1 MDPARLEAA
10 LDRLFIFPLPGAVLL
25 PHGLVP
31 LHIFE
36 PRYRKMAKDCAE
48 GSRFL
53 ALGHIPDETAAAARP
68 PRMLPV
74 IGVGT
79 LAQVEPLPEG
89 RSNIVLRGSLR
100 ARIVEE
106 LETSEPYRLVRA
118 VALQEDP
125 SERDL
130 PAVRRAAEGLRRLV
144 LAICSA
150 RPGEETNALAV
161 LAARAQDPGE
171 LADLVA
177 GVVLES
183 PAERQEVLEAVH
195 LEERLSLAAQAAALA
210 LAQTAS
216 PASAPN

>member
-1 MDPARLEAA
+1 MDEARIEGA
-10 LDRLFIFPLPGAVLL
+10 LGRLAIFPLPGAVLL

-36 PRYRKMAKDCAE
+36 PRYRKMARDCAE
-48 GSRFL
+48 GSRVL
-53 ALGHIPDETAAAARP
+53 ALANIPDEDAAGEKP
-68 PRMLPV
+68 PRVLPI
-74 IGVGT
+74 IGVGV
-79 LAQVEPLPEG
+79 LAQVEPLPDG
-89 RSNIVLRGSLR
+89 RSNLVLRGALR

-106 LETSEPYRLVRA
+106 LVTSEPYRLVRA
-118 VALQEDP
+118 VALLDDP

-130 PAVRRAAEGLRRLV
+130 PAVQRAAESLRRLV

-161 LAARAQDPGE
+161 LAARAQDPGQ
-171 LADLVA
+171 LADVVA
-177 GVVLES
+177 AAVLEG
-183 PAERQEVLEAVH
+183 PQDRQQVLEALH
-195 LEERLSLAAQAAALA
+195 LEERLALATQAAALA